1 MHTTIKT
8 RSFVTIAVGLF
19 VIAGLAGDALA
30 KPPGGGPGGPDGEL
44 RLIDRYADDLGLDE
58 ETRAAIEAIADSSRN
73 RGEKLEQQKEA
84 AREALKSFLDEEL
97 PNQEAVMRQ
106 VEAIGAIDVEM
117 KKLFFQALIDI
128 RKQLTPEQRQQLL
141 ALERKRRN
149 QRDAKRKELV
159 ASCELDV
166 VAFCPDAATRRDRM
180 RCMREHRDELSS
192 ECSAAIEMLK
202 NQHGPRRGRNRTSP

>member
-1 MHTTIKT
+1 MRTTIKT
-8 RSFVTIAVGLF
+8 RSFLSIAVGLF
-19 VIAGLAGDALA
+19 VVAGFASDVLA
-30 KPPGGGPGGPDGEL
+30 KPPGGGPGHAEGEF
-44 RLIDRYADDLGLDE
+44 RLLDRYADDLGLDE

-106 VEAIGAIDVEM
+106 VEALGAIDVEL
-117 KKLFFQALIDI
+117 KKQFFQALIDI
-128 RKQLTPEQRQQLL
+128 RKQLTPEQREQLL
-141 ALERKRRN
+141 ALERSRRS
-149 QRDAKRKELV
+149 QRDARRKELV

-202 NQHGPRRGRNRTSP
+202 NQHGPRRNRSSP